1 MHQLARPNIHSE
13 SMDIHISYEYIYD
26 FKVNEWI
33 QWMTIVFNSSVLQRT
48 LLSTLDDLHMKRA
61 EPCWQATC
69 DESKWYD
76 DRNTKLFIFFVLCVH
91 SRAKWLLFWFL
102 LSSSTEFL
110 CQVSDNIVNKMLTW
124 RCSQLPGKHEEV
136 WCSSAF
142 YILNAFMNLSRL
154 NFLLGNILALFK
166 FPIFIN
172 LYSIRSVIILEK
184 QFVSINVRMKAISLH
199 HGRSS
204 E

>member
-26 FKVNEWI
+26 FKVNGWI

-48 LLSTLDDLHMKRA
+48 LLSILDDLHMKRA

-76 DRNTKLFIFFVLCVH
+76 DRNTKLFIFFVLSVH

-102 LSSSTEFL
+102 LSSSAEFL
-110 CQVSDNIVNKMLTW
+110 CQVSDNIVKNCWLDDAPSFQVSMKKSGVQVCFTYSMPSWIFLDST
-124 RCSQLPGKHEEV
+124 
-136 WCSSAF
+136 
-142 YILNAFMNLSRL
+142 
-154 NFLLGNILALFK
+154 FLLGNVLVLFK